1 MKIKKKELAI
11 GIVAIVL
18 ITAIGIAYGISKPGS
33 TTDEPKKIE
42 KTVKKKVKKKVKTT
56 GIKSDKAEDKKSD
69 AKSDVKAEDEKKEES
84 GDKIGKSD
92 NNGTKSSSS
101 TKSSTSNSSISSHSN
116 SASSG
121 SAPAPKPKRW
131 VIDKPA
137 WDEEV
142 RQPVYVNTWW
152 IKLIDG
158 TIKTYY
164 NKNEWINAHNNYD
177 DNGIPHSWG
186 NGERVPDPSGATEV
200 VGYIHHDEVGHWE

>member
-1 MKIKKKELAI
+1 MKMKKRELI
-11 GIVAIVL
+11 ICIVAMVL
-18 ITAIGIAYGISKPGS
+18 IAAIGIAYSLSKSGS
-33 TTDEPKKIE
+33 TPAESKKIE
-42 KTVKKKVKKKVKTT
+42 KTAKKEDKKKVKTVRD
-56 GIKSDKAEDKKSD
+56 KASKAEDKKTD
-69 AKSDVKAEDEKKEES
+69 TKSDVKAEDEKKEET
-84 GDKIGKSD
+84 GEKVGKSD
-92 NNGTKSSSS
+92 NNGTKTSSSARSSTSSTNPPSHSSSS
-101 TKSSTSNSSISSHSN
+101 
-116 SASSG
+116 SSG
-121 SAPAPKPKRW
+121 TAPAPKPKRW
-131 VIDKPA
+131 VVDQAA

-164 NKNEWINAHNNYD
+164 NKNEWINEHNYYD